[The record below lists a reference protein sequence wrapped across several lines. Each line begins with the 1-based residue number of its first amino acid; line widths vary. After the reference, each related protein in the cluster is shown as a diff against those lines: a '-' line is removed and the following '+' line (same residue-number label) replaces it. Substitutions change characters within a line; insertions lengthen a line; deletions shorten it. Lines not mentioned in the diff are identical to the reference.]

1 MILWSVLSR
10 GILFRVN
17 PPQRILI
24 SNSRHQCGPMLCS
37 RKRFQADCLQNRVTT
52 LMGRAMISAAT
63 AWQKQE
69 QAQVCDRRPTL
80 AKEVM
85 PVIGH
90 QYYFSPWKWEQAW
103 LGFFSKQRPIRLG
116 LIPSEVIGTTNTQ
129 KGRTW
134 WLGRGR
140 CPSTTCGRKSQEQ
153 RIALWTFATA
163 VGNVR
168 HCMPP
173 QALQKVSPHVQCSQT
188 GKKLYQFRW
197 NVYDFIFGH
206 MGNFFLTRLVNS
218 WVMPYFILSILLFV
232 PLDFFWIYLLETE
245 AAFRYYYYSG

>member
-1 MILWSVLSR
+1 MAKMILWSVLSR

-103 LGFFSKQRPIRLG
+103 LGFFLKTETDKAWAHPFRSNRDNKH
-116 LIPSEVIGTTNTQ
+116 T
-129 KGRTW
+129 KGED
-134 WLGRGR
+134 LVAGEG
-140 CPSTTCGRKSQEQ
+140 
-153 RIALWTFATA
+153 
-163 VGNVR
+163 
-168 HCMPP
+168 
-173 QALQKVSPHVQCSQT
+173 KVSFHHLWS
-188 GKKLYQFRW
+188 
-197 NVYDFIFGH
+197 
-206 MGNFFLTRLVNS
+206 
-218 WVMPYFILSILLFV
+218 
-232 PLDFFWIYLLETE
+232 
-245 AAFRYYYYSG
+245 